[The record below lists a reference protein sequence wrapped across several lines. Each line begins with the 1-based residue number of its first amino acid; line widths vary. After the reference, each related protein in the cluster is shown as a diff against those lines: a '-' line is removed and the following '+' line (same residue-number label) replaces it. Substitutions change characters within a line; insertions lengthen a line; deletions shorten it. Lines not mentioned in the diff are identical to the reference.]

1 MVGTAV
7 LDVNETLFSLEPIA
21 ARLEEVGLEGRLEM
35 WFARI
40 LRDGFAAAAAG
51 TFASFADLARHHL
64 VVLLEHQEEPAG
76 TDRLDHVI
84 DGFTHVTAH
93 PDVEAGLRR
102 LHDAG
107 TQVVTMT
114 NGTASITH
122 SFLER
127 EGLGDLVD
135 TVFDVNEAGRW
146 KPAPQ
151 AYQHVLE
158 RCGAAADDAALVAV
172 HPWDVLGAQA
182 AGMLGVWVDRA
193 GDPYPDAYPAPGLRC
208 ASFTEAAQRLVGRR

>member
-1 MVGTAV
+1 MVGVAV

-21 ARLEEVGLEGRLEM
+21 ARLDEVGLAGQLEL
-35 WFARI
+35 WFARV
-40 LRDGFAAAAAG
+40 LRDGFAAATAG
-51 TFASFADLARHHL
+51 TFASFPELARHHL
-64 VVLLEHQEEPAG
+64 AVLLEHQGEPA
-76 TDRLDHVI
+76 DEARLDHVI
-84 DGFTHVTAH
+84 DGFAHVTAH

-114 NGTASITH
+114 NGTASITQ

-127 EGLGDLVD
+127 EGLAGLVD
-135 TVFDVNEAGRW
+135 AVLDVNEAGRW

-158 RCGAAADDAALVAV
+158 RCGVAADDAALVAV

-182 AGMLGVWVDRA
+182 VGMLGVWVDRA
-193 GDPYPDAYPAPGLRC
+193 GDPYPDAYPPPDFRGG
-208 ASFTEAAQRLVGRR
+208 SFTDAAERLAERR